1 MELDRRVVLRS
12 SVVVLPGIGGCLSKV
27 PGRQSGKP
35 ATGDPDEQYAFAV
48 FDWTEQQHTFTFNLR
63 WQSGGSVFR
72 KEATIDPDG
81 LRRFR
86 SAIPVYDDVIEEY
99 RADIQLQTGEQDS
112 IAFKVE
118 EGSHFKGMSATVTE
132 EEVYLD
138 QAMS

>member
-1 MELDRRVVLRS
+1 
-12 SVVVLPGIGGCLSKV
+12 
-27 PGRQSGKP
+27 
-35 ATGDPDEQYAFAV
+35 
-48 FDWTEQQHTFTFNLR
+48 
-63 WQSGGSVFR
+63 VFR

-118 EGSHFKGMSATVTE
+118 ESSHFKGMSATVTE